1 MQALYV
7 ESTPQWRLTDTL
19 DDIIMNA
26 DLISD
31 RETKIKYIKIGAGFD
46 IETSKIRVNSKKI
59 PSVAYCYHWQFGFR
73 DFCIMGRSL
82 NTMKDFMLLLV
93 DRIKDLKPQTKLL
106 VFDANL
112 GYEWQ
117 FCKHYWKEIGITK
130 LFAKEER
137 NPLLVEISDTVVF
150 REVIGLFGGS
160 LAQIAKNYCNMR
172 KLVGDLDYS
181 KIRVSSTEMTKEEI
195 GYCVRDVEILVK
207 LAESHVYENYL
218 GKNPRLPYTQTG
230 IVRDAI
236 KRALGKHL
244 KQERDKIAS
253 WMPTEQEYELFR
265 TKLFKG
271 GISGGNILL
280 LNKKLKN
287 VRGADITSDYPYQ
300 MLLKKF
306 PMGGVSRCD
315 SDRFMTDDKP
325 YIAVIRFHKF
335 KSRNAHALMS
345 AHKALNKDELKN
357 SDQTILDNNRIQY
370 AEFVELT
377 LNDIEF
383 KSLKQAYRWEHYT
396 IKKCWVFEE
405 GYAHLPKHIRDTCK
419 EWYSKKQRL
428 KEEKK
433 KKEDAGGKFDNE
445 QELRDAKAF
454 VNSIFGMMCTALYM
468 EEYVFEEESCSIS
481 PDLSKKTYEECCK
494 YLFLSPYWGFWIT
507 SHARAMLIDVISK
520 FPKVIVQYDT
530 DSVYFIDDGSE
541 QAEGLK
547 NYLNKRNKVMITM
560 NHFTFGN
567 DSLMETLG
575 TWDFTEKFK
584 CFKGLGSKR
593 YMYEKQDGDI
603 KVVIAGCRKDKDTK
617 RSTLLEQ
624 CDYNNKNNSTKI
636 DYFDFFTDGMH
647 IDQEHAN
654 KLGSKYID
662 TPIRVNSKNEVLEIP
677 SCLVL
682 KPIDFTM
689 GMANFHKTLMIA
701 AQRLI
706 ENTKVNRR
714 VYDAWRQLKSNT
726 STTTQLLELTMIGN

>member
-1 MQALYV
+1 MQTLYV
-7 ESTPQWRLTDTL
+7 ESTPKWSLTDTL
-19 DDIIMNA
+19 DEIIMNA

-31 RETKIKYIKIGAGFD
+31 RETKIKYIKVGAGFD
-46 IETSKIRVNSKKI
+46 IETSKIRVNSTKI
-59 PSVAYCYHWQFGFR
+59 TSVAYCYHWQFGFS

-82 NTMKDFMLLLV
+82 NTMKDFMFLLV
-93 DRIKDLKPQTKLL
+93 DRIKDLKPKTKLL

-117 FCKHYWKEIGITK
+117 FCKHYWKEIGISK
-130 LFAKEER
+130 VFAKEER
-137 NPLLVEISDTVVF
+137 NPLLVEISDTIVF

-160 LAQIAKNYCNMR
+160 LAQIAKNYCNMK
-172 KLVGDLDYS
+172 KLVGDLDYD
-181 KIRVSSTEMTKEEI
+181 KIRVSSTEMTDAEI

-236 KRALGKHL
+236 KRALGKYL

-253 WMPTEQEYELFR
+253 WMPTKQEYELFR

-345 AHKALNKDELKN
+345 AHKALNKDELKS

-383 KSLKQAYRWEHYT
+383 KSLKQAYKWEHYS

-419 EWYSKKQRL
+419 EWYAKKQRL
-428 KEEKK
+428 KANYS
-433 KKEDAGGKFDNE
+433 DT
-445 QELRDAKAF
+445 QEYRDAKAF

-507 SHARAMLIDVISK
+507 SHARAMLIDVICRY
-520 FPKVIVQYDT
+520 PKVIVQYDT

-547 NYLNKRNKVMITM
+547 TYLNKRNKVMTTM

-567 DSLMETLG
+567 DPLMETLG
-575 TWDFTEKFK
+575 TWDFTPKFK
-584 CFKGLGSKR
+584 AFKGLGSKR
-593 YMYEKQDGDI
+593 YMYETEEGEI
-603 KVVIAGCRKDKDTK
+603 KTTVAGCRKGTIVSQFKD
-617 RSTLLEQ
+617 EP
-624 CDYNNKNNSTKI
+624 DYN
-636 DYFDFFTDGMH
+636 DVFDFFQDGMH
-647 IDQEHAN
+647 IDKEHAK

-662 TPIRVNSKNEVLEIP
+662 TPVRVNSKNEVLEIP

-682 KPIDFTM
+682 EPIDFTM
-689 GMANFHKTLMIA
+689 GMASFHKTLMIA

-726 STTTQLLELTMIGN
+726 STTTQLLELTMIGI